1 LKLEEVAEMA
11 ENTLRQLAD
20 HGQSVWYDNLS
31 RDLISSNGL
40 RELIDLG
47 VVGVTAN
54 PTIFEQAVSGSDA
67 YDLEIAS
74 LSREGLSDEEIYD
87 RLIVEDVRAACD
99 ILGEVHRRSGGRD
112 GYVSL
117 EVAPRLAHDT
127 AATVAAAQRYRQLV
141 GRENLMIKI
150 PATPEGVPA
159 IEEAIAQ
166 GLNVNVTLIFA
177 VDRYREVMEAY
188 CRGLER
194 RLEVG
199 SDLSG
204 IRSVASFF
212 VSRVDTEVDRRLD
225 RLAEG
230 ADGDRA
236 RQLAAAHGTAAITNA
251 ALAYLAFEEVMR
263 GPRFASLQEAGAHL
277 QRPLWASTSTKNAAY
292 RDVLYCEELIAPDTV
307 NTMPPAS
314 VRAFL
319 DHGRV
324 RDSLREHLPQAE
336 ANRAHLARLG
346 IDLADVTRLLEEQG
360 VASFAAS
367 MDKLLSEVGGK
378 RASLGGGR
386 VVASPRT
393 RFIATA
399 TTATLELGSTTAP
412 VEEAA
417 TRLAATQASSRLV
430 ARDISLWPGDEAQ
443 REEMRHRLG
452 WLDEPRRQQEAI
464 ARLKGHRSWVRD
476 RGFRQALLV
485 GMGGSSLCPDVL
497 SKTFGAAP
505 GFPEL
510 LVLDSTDPDQVSEVA
525 SRLELERTL
534 VIVSSKSGG
543 TTETLSHLAYFHD
556 LLEKAVGQSAG
567 EHLVAVTDPGT
578 QLEARARELGFH
590 QVFSANPEIGGRY
603 SALSDFGLV
612 PAATIGVDL
621 DQLLAAAL
629 AMAEACSAPQGSPGE
644 QLAAVLAGSAA
655 SGRDKVTIVAD
666 PDLDALPVWIEQLLA
681 ESTGKE
687 GRGLVPVVDE
697 PIMEV
702 AAYGADRLFIHLES
716 GSANPDPKIT
726 AWLQELVRADQPVV
740 HLPTPHLLDL
750 GAEFYR
756 WEVATALAGS
766 LLQID
771 PFDQPNVQES
781 KDNTARLLAEYQAH
795 GRLPEPD
802 YDLESG
808 PLQLTGC
815 PGSADLDSA
824 LRQWLAGVG
833 RGWYIAVMAYLPMRP
848 GHPEDEEEIARLRRA
863 LTQATGC
870 ATTFGFGPRFLH
882 STGQLHKGGPATAAF
897 LQITGSHRTAPAIPG
912 GAYDFAILQAAQA
925 LGDYLSL
932 TGRGRR
938 VLRVN
943 LQDVGAGLLE
953 LTLGLER
960 LLAPVGG
967 SR

>member
-1 LKLEEVAEMA
+1 MA

-47 VVGVTAN
+47 VAGVTAN

-67 YDLEIAS
+67 YDVEIAG

-99 ILGEVHRRSGGRD
+99 ILAGVHRRSGGRD

-159 IEEAIAQ
+159 VEEAIAQ

-177 VDRYREVMEAY
+177 VERYREVMEAY

-194 RLEVG
+194 RLAAGLDV
-199 SDLSG
+199 SG
-204 IRSVASFF
+204 TRSVASFF

-230 ADGDRA
+230 ADADRA
-236 RQLAAAHGTAAITNA
+236 RQLVAAHGTAAIINA

-263 GPRFASLQEAGAHL
+263 GPRFAALRGAGAHL
-277 QRPLWASTSTKNAAY
+277 QRPLWASTSTKNPAY

-307 NTMPPAS
+307 NTMPPS
-314 VRAFL
+314 SIRAFL

-324 RDSLREHLPQAE
+324 RDGLREHLPQAE
-336 ANRAHLARLG
+336 ANRAHLAELG
-346 IDLADVTRLLEEQG
+346 IDLDDVTKLLEEQG

-367 MDKLLSEVGGK
+367 MDKLLAEVGGK
-378 RASLGGGR
+378 RASLGAGR

-399 TTATLELGSTTAP
+399 TTARLELGSTTAP

-417 TRLAATQASSRLV
+417 ARLAASRATARLV
-430 ARDISLWPGDEAQ
+430 AKDISLWPGDEAQ
-443 REEMRHRLG
+443 REEMQHRLG

-464 ARLKGHRSWVRD
+464 SRLKEHRSWVRD

-497 SKTFGAAP
+497 AKTFGAAP

-510 LVLDSTDPDQVSEVA
+510 LVLDSTDPDQVSQLA
-525 SRLELERTL
+525 SGLDLERTL

-556 LLEKAVGQSAG
+556 LLVKAVGEKAG
-567 EHLVAVTDPGT
+567 EHFVAVTDPGT
-578 QLEARARELGFH
+578 PLEAKARGLGFH

-603 SALSDFGLV
+603 SALSDFGLL

-629 AMAEACSAPQGSPGE
+629 AMAEACSLAEGSPGE
-644 QLAAVLAGSAA
+644 ELAAVLAGAAA
-655 SGRDKVTIVAD
+655 SGRDKVTIAAD
-666 PDLDALPVWIEQLLA
+666 PDLQALPVWIEQLLA

-697 PIMEV
+697 PMMEV

-726 AWLQELVRADQPVV
+726 AWLRELVGVDQPVV
-740 HLPTPHLLDL
+740 HLPAPHLLDL

-781 KDNTARLLAEYQAH
+781 KDNTARLLAEYRSR
-795 GRLPEPD
+795 GRLPEPN
-802 YDLESG
+802 YDLASG
-808 PLQLTGC
+808 ELQLTGC
-815 PGSADLDSA
+815 PGAADLDSA

-833 RGWYIAVMAYLPMRP
+833 RGWYVAVMAYLPMRP
-848 GHPEDEEEIARLRRA
+848 GHPEDPEEIARLRRA
-863 LTQATGC
+863 LTLATGC

-882 STGQLHKGGPATAAF
+882 STGQLHKGGPVTAAF
-897 LQITGSHRTAPAIPG
+897 LQITGSHHTAPAIPG
-912 GAYDFAILQAAQA
+912 GDYDFATLQSAQA

-938 VLRVN
+938 VLRAN
-943 LQDVGAGLLE
+943 LKDVGAGLLE

-967 SR
+967 PH

>member
-1 LKLEEVAEMA
+1 MA
-11 ENTLRQLAD
+11 ENTLRQLAE

-31 RDLISSNGL
+31 RDLIRSNGL
-40 RELIDLG
+40 KELIDLG

-67 YDLEIAS
+67 YDPEIAD
-74 LSREGLSDEEIYD
+74 LARDGLSDEEIYD
-87 RLIVEDVRAACD
+87 RLIVDDVQAACD
-99 ILGEVHRRSGGRD
+99 LLAPVHRDSGGRD

-127 AATVAAAQRYRQLV
+127 VATVAAAQRYRQLV

-159 IEEAIAQ
+159 VEEDIAQ

-177 VDRYREVMEAY
+177 VARYREVMEAY

-194 RLEVG
+194 RLETGLEV
-199 SDLSG
+199 SAT
-204 IRSVASFF
+204 RSVASFF

-230 ADGDRA
+230 ADPERA
-236 RQLAAAHGTAAITNA
+236 AELAAAHGTAAITNA
-251 ALAYLAFEEVMR
+251 ALAYRAFEEVMM
-263 GPRFASLQEAGAHL
+263 GPRFARLRAAGAHL
-277 QRPLWASTSTKNAAY
+277 QRPLWASTSTKNPAY

-314 VRAFL
+314 VSAFL

-324 RDSLREHLPQAE
+324 RDSLREHL
-336 ANRAHLARLG
+336 ARVGASYGRLTQLG
-346 IDLADVTRLLEEQG
+346 IDLDDVTRLLEEQG

-367 MDKLLSEVGGK
+367 MNKLLAEVGGK
-378 RASLGGGR
+378 RASLGAGR

-399 TTATLELGSTTAP
+399 TSARLELGSAARA

-417 TRLAATQASSRLV
+417 ARLAAARATARLMGADV
-430 ARDISLWPGDEAQ
+430 SLWPGDSTQ
-443 REEMRHRLG
+443 REEMGRRMG
-452 WLDEPRRQQEAI
+452 WLDEPRRQQAES
-464 ARLKGHRSWVRD
+464 ARLKVHRSWVRD

-485 GMGGSSLCPDVL
+485 GMGGSSLCPEVL
-497 SKTFGAAP
+497 SQTFGAAP
-505 GFPEL
+505 GFPQL
-510 LVLDSTDPDQVSEVA
+510 IVLDSTDPDQVTEVTNQ
-525 SRLELERTL
+525 LELDRTL
-534 VIVSSKSGG
+534 LIVSSKSGG
-543 TTETLSHLAYFHD
+543 TTETLSHLDYFHG
-556 LLEKAVGQSAG
+556 LLQGAVGEQAG
-567 EHLVAVTDPGT
+567 EHCVAITDPGT
-578 QLEARARELGFH
+578 PLEARARELGFH
-590 QVFSANPEIGGRY
+590 AVFSANPEIGGRY

-612 PAATIGVDL
+612 PAATIGVDI

-629 AMAEACSAPQGSPGE
+629 AMAEACAAPGASPGE
-644 QLAAVLAGSAA
+644 QLAAVLGGAA
-655 SGRDKVTIVAD
+655 AIGRDKVTIVAD
-666 PDLDALPVWIEQLLA
+666 PDLAALPIWIEQLLA

-687 GRGLVPVVDE
+687 GRGLVPVVGE
-697 PIMEV
+697 PLME
-702 AAYGADRLFIHLES
+702 ASTYGADRLFVHLES
-716 GSANPDPKIT
+716 EAANPDPRISS
-726 AWLQELVRADQPVV
+726 WLAELAKGDQPIV

-781 KDNTARLLAEYQAH
+781 KDNTVRLLEEYQTSGHLA
-795 GRLPEPD
+795 EPHF
-802 YDLESG
+802 DLEVGS
-808 PLQLTGC
+808 LQLTGC
-815 PGSADLDSA
+815 AGAGDLDGA

-848 GHPEDEEEIARLRRA
+848 GHPEDAAEIERLRAALSRA
-863 LTQATGC
+863 TRC

-897 LQITGSHRTAPAIPG
+897 LQITGAHRAAPRIPG
-912 GAYDFAILQAAQA
+912 RAYDFATLQAAQA
-925 LGDYLSL
+925 LGDYQALA
-932 TGRGRR
+932 GRGRR
-938 VLRVN
+938 VLRVH
-943 LQDVGAGLLE
+943 LLDVGAGIRE
-953 LTLGLER
+953 LAAGLDR
-960 LLAPVGG
+960 LLQPVGG
-967 SR
+967 PR